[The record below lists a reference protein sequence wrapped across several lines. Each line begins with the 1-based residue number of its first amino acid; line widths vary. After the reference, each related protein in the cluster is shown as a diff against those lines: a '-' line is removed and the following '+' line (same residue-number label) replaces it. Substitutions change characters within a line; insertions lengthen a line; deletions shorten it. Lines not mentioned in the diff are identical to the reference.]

1 MSKYILLTEVYI
13 FIQSFCLIICS
24 DKDVKNNNESVEF
37 EFLEIRNGSKKD
49 NYIIDFI
56 KDNGQILEKDVF
68 VKLTKGDIKGKKF
81 KLITNSFMD
90 YKYDDVDGNVYCD
103 DTDLLYNMNENMF
116 ENVNDNIYKI
126 KVREKLSERIFN
138 NFDNIFKK
146 NRYYFQ
152 LFIKNSDDKNNPI
165 VNKNNYICFVYCEDS
180 YLENLKKQYNDHL
193 NKKNK
198 ENVKNDIKKNT
209 DNNVKKNIE
218 NNKENNIEKNNIK
231 NNSENNIEKENNIVK
246 SDENNELIEKEEI
259 NTDNII
265 IESENNEKIENIENK
280 EDNIK
285 IENELTEVINDESN
299 NNDVFNNLYK
309 KDMRHDDIIYKNKSE
324 IDDFNKENNIENPV
338 HIEENYTKKIEIN
351 NNGTKKVKKCCN
363 GKNINRNKDIKISNT
378 SKCCKK

>member
-13 FIQSFCLIICS
+13 FIQSFFFIICS

-37 EFLEIRNGSKKD
+37 EFLEIKNGYKKD

-56 KDNGQILEKDVF
+56 KEDNGQILEKDVF

-90 YKYDDVDGNVYCD
+90 YKYDDVEGNVYCD

-116 ENVNDNIYKI
+116 ENVKDNIYKI
-126 KVREKLSERIFN
+126 KVREKLNERIFN
-138 NFDNIFKK
+138 NFDNILKK

-152 LFIKNSDDKNNPI
+152 LFIRDFDDKDNPI
-165 VNKNNYICFVYCEDS
+165 VNKNNYICFVYCEDN
-180 YLENLKKQYNDHL
+180 YFEDLKKQYNDYL

-218 NNKENNIEKNNIK
+218 NNN
-231 NNSENNIEKENNIVK
+231 ENNIEKENNIVK
-246 SDENNELIEKEEI
+246 SDENKELIEKEEI
-259 NTDNII
+259 NTDNVI
-265 IESENNEKIENIENK
+265 IESEDNEKIENK

-309 KDMRHDDIIYKNKSE
+309 KDMRPDDIISKNKSE
-324 IDDFNKENNIENPV
+324 IVINTDDSNKKKNIENPV
-338 HIEENYTKKIEIN
+338 YIEENYTKKIEVSN
-351 NNGTKKVKKCCN
+351 DGTKKVKKCCN
-363 GKNINRNKDIKISNT
+363 GKNNKGNKDIKISNT